1 MLRDEALSG
10 RDERKW
16 RFAVDQ
22 GGTFTDVVGLSP
34 ERHLRTLKLLSRS
47 PQYES
52 APIEGIR
59 RILSLSEGEALPSEL
74 ISEIRF
80 GTTVAT
86 NALLERKGGRVGLL
100 ITRGFSDLLEIGS
113 QSRPRIFDLCIRK
126 PEILYTTVCE
136 VDERI
141 GQDGQIVTPLDPQAV
156 ARAADR
162 LKRASVDAV
171 AVVLLHAWKNPAHE
185 LLCERVLGEQG
196 IPAVFLSHQT
206 LNLIKVVSRGQSTVV
221 NAYLSSVIGTH
232 IEGIRK
238 ATGEIPITFMLSSG
252 GLAHP
257 EAFRGKDALLSGPA
271 GGVVAVA
278 SMADALGAEGVIGF
292 DMGGTSTDVCR
303 YEGELEQIYETV
315 LAGVELQTEM
325 LNIVTVASGGGSL
338 LWFDGQRMRVGPE
351 SAGADPGPACYGFGG
366 PLTVTDANLLVGRI
380 VTDYFPETF
389 GEDRKSPING
399 DLVQGAFRRLTDR
412 INGALQREMSSQE
425 VALGFLRIA
434 NETMAMAIKEISVS
448 KGVDVRNY
456 GLVCFGGAAGQHA
469 CQLAAALEID
479 RVIFHPLSSLLS
491 AYGIGLAHP
500 VHKAARTVLKGY
512 DPRMH
517 QRLKDIYA
525 SMETELLLGAP
536 QAAGLSVTRR
546 LDLRHAGSD
555 TSFTLEYL
563 THAETLA
570 AFAERYQR
578 VYGFYP
584 EGAALEVVNVRLEVA
599 EKEEG
604 LPAYVPHA
612 RPAKGAPEPV
622 SHQTL
627 HHVDGARPAPV
638 YLRERLAP
646 GAVLNGPCLVLDP
659 YTTVVVDPGF
669 KAEMLPNGILLARRV
684 GRTVPATATVTG
696 KPDPVLL
703 EVFNNL
709 FRAVATEMGHTLR
722 NTAHSVNI
730 KERLDFS
737 CAVFDKAGGLVAN
750 APHIPV
756 HLGSMGDTVK
766 AVMQARAG
774 AMQRGDMYLTNNPYK
789 GGSHLPDTTVV
800 CPVFSTDGEL
810 RFFTA
815 ARGHHADMGGVTP
828 GSMPAEVA
836 DIAEEGVLI
845 DNLLLVRGGVFQ
857 EADLT
862 RCLCDSRYPV
872 RHFKERLF
880 DLQAQIAACRKGEAE
895 LHRLIKRYGWATVRA
910 YMGFVQENA
919 SFAVK
924 QALSRFLQGR
934 DTFDASF
941 EDRLDDGTPLR
952 VHVQILAGERSPQTL
967 RAVIDF
973 SGTGSYHR
981 QDNLNAPLSVTR
993 SAVLYAIRS
1002 LTGADIPL
1010 NAGCLQPVEILV
1022 PQGSLLN
1029 PQPPAP
1035 VASGNVE
1042 TSQRIVDVL
1051 LGALQVAGAS
1061 QGTMNNL
1068 LFEVQGETPYY
1079 ETIAGG
1085 SGALEDC
1092 PGASGVQV
1100 HMTNTRI
1107 TDPEILEVRHPG
1119 VRLARFTLRKG
1130 SGGGGRW
1137 PGGDGVIR
1145 EVIFLKPATVSILS
1159 ERRAYPPYG
1168 MRGGAPGQPGR
1179 NLLVRRGGEV
1189 TKLPHRVT
1197 LRVEGGE
1204 RIVLETPGG
1213 GGFGPAL

>member
-1 MLRDEALSG
+1 MSQDEAGSG
-10 RDERKW
+10 GYEGKW

-22 GGTFTDVVGLSP
+22 GGTFTDVIGLSP
-34 ERHLRTLKLLSRS
+34 KGSLHTQKLLSDS
-47 PQYES
+47 PRYES

-59 RILSLSEGEALPSEL
+59 SILGLSGGEALSSER

-100 ITRGFSDLLEIGS
+100 MTRGFADLLEIGS

-126 PEILYTTVCE
+126 PEILYQMVCE

-141 GQDGQIVTPLDPQAV
+141 DQDGQVVLPLDPQGV
-156 ARAADR
+156 QRAANQF
-162 LKRASVDAV
+162 LHAGVEAV
-171 AVVLLHAWKNPAHE
+171 AVVLVHAWRNPAHE
-185 LLCERVLGEQG
+185 LLCDRILKAVG
-196 IPAVFLSHQT
+196 IASVFLSHQT

-221 NAYLSSVIGTH
+221 NAYLSAVIGRH
-232 IEGIRK
+232 IDGIRK
-238 ATGEIPITFMLSSG
+238 ATGEIPIAFMLSSG

-278 SMADALGAEGVIGF
+278 SLADTLGTEGVIGF

-303 YEGELEQIYETV
+303 YDGELEQIYETV

-325 LNIVTVASGGGSL
+325 LHIVTVASGGGSV

-351 SAGADPGPACYGFGG
+351 SAGADPGPVCYGFGG

-380 VTDYFPETF
+380 VTDYFPATF
-389 GEDRKSPING
+389 GKDRKSPIDTGN
-399 DLVQGAFRRLTDR
+399 VHGAFQRLTGR
-412 INGALQREMSSQE
+412 INKTLHREMCPQE

-456 GLVCFGGAAGQHA
+456 GLVCFGGAGGQHA
-469 CQLAAALEID
+469 CQLATALEME
-479 RVIFHPLSSLLS
+479 RVLFHPLSSLLS
-491 AYGIGLAHP
+491 AYGIGLARP
-500 VHKAARTVLKGY
+500 VHKAARTVLTGY
-512 DPRMH
+512 DPMTH
-517 QRLKDIYA
+517 ARLEEIYRSLEA
-525 SMETELLLGAP
+525 ELVSGEL
-536 QAAGLSVTRR
+536 QSSKFHVTRR
-546 LDLRHAGSD
+546 VDLRHAGSD
-555 TSFTLEYL
+555 TSMTLKYSTYE
-563 THAETLA
+563 ETVA
-570 AFAERYQR
+570 AFTERFQR

-584 EGAALEVVNVRLEVA
+584 ERAALEVVNVRLAVTEMQP
-599 EKEEG
+599 G
-604 LPAYVPHA
+604 LPPYMPRAQPTEG
-612 RPAKGAPEPV
+612 PPEPV
-622 SHQTL
+622 SFQTL
-627 HHVDGARPAPV
+627 HDVHGAVHAPV
-638 YLRERLAP
+638 YLRDRLVP
-646 GAVLNGPCLVLDP
+646 GGVLKGPCLVVDP
-659 YTTVVVDPGF
+659 YTTAVV
-669 KAEMLPNGILLARRV
+669 I
-684 GRTVPATATVTG
+684 
-696 KPDPVLL
+696 LL

-709 FRAVATEMGHTLR
+709 FKAVATEMGHTLR

-737 CAVFDKAGGLVAN
+737 CAVFDEAGGLVAN

-756 HLGSMGDTVK
+756 HLGSMGDTVQ

-774 AMQRGDMYLTNNPYK
+774 ALKPGDLYLTNNPYK

-800 CPVFSTDGEL
+800 CPVFSPEGDL

-815 ARGHHADMGGVTP
+815 ARGHHADMGGITP
-828 GSMPAEVA
+828 GSMPAQVA

-845 DNLLLVRGGVFQ
+845 DNLLLVSNGVFQ
-857 EADLT
+857 EAELK
-862 RCLCDSRYPV
+862 RCLCESPYPV
-872 RHFKERLF
+872 RHFQERLF
-880 DLQAQIAACRKGEAE
+880 DLQAQIAACRKGETE
-895 LHRLIKRYGWATVRA
+895 LLRLIQRYGWPTVHA

-924 QALSRFLQGR
+924 QALSPFLQGQGAFEA
-934 DTFDASF
+934 TF

-952 VHVQILAGERSPQTL
+952 VRVQILAGARPPESL

-973 SGTGSYHR
+973 SGSGAYHR
-981 QDNLNAPLSVTR
+981 EDNLNAPLSVTR
-993 SAVLYAIRS
+993 SAVLYAIRA
-1002 LTGADIPL
+1002 LTGEDIPL

-1022 PQGSLLN
+1022 PEKSILN
-1029 PQPPAP
+1029 PEPPAP

-1051 LGALQVAGAS
+1051 LGALQVAAAS

-1068 LFEVQGETPYY
+1068 LFQVQGESPYY

-1085 SGALEDC
+1085 SGALEGC

-1107 TDPEILEVRHPG
+1107 TDPEILEVRHPR
-1119 VRLARFTLRKG
+1119 VRVERFTLRKG
-1130 SGGGGRW
+1130 SGGHGRW

-1145 EVIFLKPATVSILS
+1145 EVLFLRPASVSILS
-1159 ERRAYPPYG
+1159 ERRVCAPYG
-1168 MRGGAPGQPGR
+1168 MAGGGPGKPGR
-1179 NLLVRRGGEV
+1179 NRLVHRDGAVRE
-1189 TKLPHRVT
+1189 LPHRIT
-1197 LRVEGGE
+1197 LRVEAGE

-1213 GGFGPAL
+1213 GGFGSPV